1 MTVDLGL
8 IRTGEICQPV
18 LKTYP
23 EKHQLSMQHGDVGL
37 FFLFLNMFEKH
48 TMT

>member
-8 IRTGEICQPV
+8 VRTGEICQPI
-18 LKTYP
+18 LKTYA
-23 EKHQLSMQHGDVGL
+23 EKHPLSAQHGDVGL
-37 FFLFLNMFEKH
+37 FFLFLNMFQKH

>member
-1 MTVDLGL
+1 MTVEMGL
-8 IRTGEICQPV
+8 VRTGEIYQPI

-23 EKHQLSMQHGDVGL
+23 EKHPLSTQHGDVGL

>member
-1 MTVDLGL
+1 MTVELGL
-8 IRTGEICQPV
+8 IRTGEICQHI

-23 EKHQLSMQHGDVGL
+23 EKHPLSTQHGDVDL
-37 FFLFLNMFEKH
+37 FFLFLSMFEKH